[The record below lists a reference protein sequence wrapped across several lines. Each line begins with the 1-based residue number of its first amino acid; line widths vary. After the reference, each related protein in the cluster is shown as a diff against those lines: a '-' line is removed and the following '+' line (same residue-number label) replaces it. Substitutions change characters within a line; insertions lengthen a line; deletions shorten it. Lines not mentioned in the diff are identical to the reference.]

1 MSNIRNPQA
10 QRAASM
16 IMHASNRRDSSSQS
30 HLSNRY
36 SSSRS
41 NQQNNDQERKQLIK
55 IVKFEVILL
64 SYMFYNDDMKL
75 SKEEIKQIKSFISL
89 SIPKLNKEETKDLH
103 SVIKLKPDFADII
116 RIKESYKFTNEGVN
130 SLIDKIKGI
139 SDIAAYQDLLSRLQ
153 NYFQ

>member
-64 SYMFYNDDMKL
+64 SYMFYNDQYEWAL
-75 SKEEIKQIKSFISL
+75 FQECSFYKTYML
-89 SIPKLNKEETKDLH
+89 
-103 SVIKLKPDFADII
+103 DF
-116 RIKESYKFTNEGVN
+116 
-130 SLIDKIKGI
+130 
-139 SDIAAYQDLLSRLQ
+139 
-153 NYFQ
+153 